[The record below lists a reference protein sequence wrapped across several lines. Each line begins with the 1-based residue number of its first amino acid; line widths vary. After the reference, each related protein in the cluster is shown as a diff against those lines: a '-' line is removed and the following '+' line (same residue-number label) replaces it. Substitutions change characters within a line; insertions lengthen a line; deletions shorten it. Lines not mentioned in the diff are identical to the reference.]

1 MQFLD
6 ALFGKTQRSKFLVA
20 TALIGGSVF
29 SFVGG
34 CATPFYS
41 TDNKILLH
49 FPGAARRSDQI
60 PGVLRPWERIKLI
73 EEKGKKGAK
82 APVEEKDVLLLQIS
96 QEFEKSDSPN
106 VRRASVEAIAKI
118 SRNYQNPVAENIFR
132 IALED
137 NELNIAVS
145 AADGL
150 GVYALDVKDGAEE
163 SRRLAVELL
172 ADKYKRL
179 PFSIAAGS
187 EEENKRRKD
196 LRAAILR
203 NLAYFQESDSPLV
216 FETLE
221 LGLTG
226 EKLDDGVLQDAAMRA
241 LAEITGEKYGLDAE
255 RWVQFLQYRRG
266 ESSKPSELSITD
278 RAPKIDTALL
288 K

>member
-1 MQFLD
+1 MQFFD
-6 ALFGKTQRSKFLVA
+6 ALFGKTQRSKIFVA
-20 TALIGGSVF
+20 TSLLGGSF
-29 SFVGG
+29 FGFVCG

-41 TDNKILLH
+41 TDNKFLLH

-73 EEKGKKGAK
+73 EEKGEKGAK
-82 APVEEKDVLLLQIS
+82 APVEEKDVLLLQLS
-96 QEFEKSDSPN
+96 EEFERSTSPN
-106 VRRASVEAIAKI
+106 IRRSSLEAIAKI
-118 SRNYQNPVAENIFR
+118 SRNYSNPVAENIFR

-137 NELNIAVS
+137 NDLNIAVS

-150 GVYALDVKDGAEE
+150 GVYALDVKEGAVE

-172 ADKYKRL
+172 ADKYRRL

-196 LRAAILR
+196 IRVAILR
-203 NLAYFQESDSPLV
+203 NLAHFQESDSPLV

-226 EKLDDGVLQDAAMRA
+226 EKLDDGALQDASMRT
-241 LAEITGEKYGLDAE
+241 LAQITGEKYGLDAA
-255 RWVQFLQYRRG
+255 RWIQFLEYKRG
-266 ESSKPSELSITD
+266 ESSKPEDLSIIE
-278 RAPKIDTALL
+278 RAPKIDASIL

>member
-20 TALIGGSVF
+20 TALLGGSVF
-29 SFVGG
+29 GLVGG

-41 TDNKILLH
+41 TDNKFLLH

-73 EEKGKKGAK
+73 EEKGEKGAK
-82 APVEEKDVLLLQIS
+82 APAEEKDVLLLQLS
-96 QEFEKSDSPN
+96 EEFEKSSSPN
-106 VRRASVEAIAKI
+106 VRRSSLEAIAKI
-118 SRNYQNPVAENIFR
+118 SRNYSNPVAENIFR
-132 IALED
+132 VALED
-137 NELNIAVS
+137 NELNIALS

-150 GVYALDVKDGAEE
+150 GVYALDVKEGAPE

-196 LRAAILR
+196 IRVAILR
-203 NLAYFQESDSPLV
+203 NLANFQETDSPLV

-226 EKLDDGVLQDAAMRA
+226 EKLDDGALQDASMRT
-241 LAEITGEKYGLDAE
+241 LAKITDEKYGLDAE
-255 RWVQFLQYRRG
+255 RWVQFLAYKRG
-266 ESSKPSELSITD
+266 ESSKPSELSITE
-278 RAPKIDTALL
+278 RAPKIDTAIL

>member
-6 ALFGKTQRSKFLVA
+6 ALFGKTQRSKIFVA
-20 TALIGGSVF
+20 TALLGGSVF
-29 SFVGG
+29 GVGGG

-41 TDNKILLH
+41 TDNKFLLH

-73 EEKGKKGAK
+73 EEKGQKGAK
-82 APVEEKDVLLLQIS
+82 APAEEKDVLLLQLS
-96 QEFEKSDSPN
+96 EEFEKSTSPN
-106 VRRASVEAIAKI
+106 IRRSSIEAIAKI
-118 SRNYQNPVAENIFR
+118 SRNYSNPVAENIFR
-132 IALED
+132 VALED

-150 GVYALDVKDGAEE
+150 GVYALDVKGGAPE

-172 ADKYKRL
+172 ADKYRRL
-179 PFSIAAGS
+179 PLSIAAGS

-196 LRAAILR
+196 LRVAILR
-203 NLAYFQESDSPLV
+203 NLANFQESDSPLIL
-216 FETLE
+216 ETLE

-226 EKLDDGVLQDAAMRA
+226 EKLDNGALQNMSMLT
-241 LAEITGEKYGLDAE
+241 LAKITGEKYGLDAG
-255 RWVQFLQYRRG
+255 RWTQFLEYKRG
-266 ESSKPSELSITD
+266 ESSKPKELSITE

>member
-6 ALFGKTQRSKFLVA
+6 ALFGKTQRSKFWVA
-20 TALIGGSVF
+20 TALLGGSVF
-29 SFVGG
+29 GLGGG

-60 PGVLRPWERIKLI
+60 PGVLRPWERVKLI
-73 EEKGKKGAK
+73 EEKGEKGAK
-82 APVEEKDVLLLQIS
+82 APAEEKDVLLLQIS
-96 QEFEKSDSPN
+96 QEFENSASPN
-106 VRRASVEAIAKI
+106 VRRASIEAIAKI
-118 SRNYQNPVAENIFR
+118 SRNYSNPVAENIFR
-132 IALED
+132 VALED
-137 NELNIAVS
+137 NELNLAVS

-150 GVYALDVKDGAEE
+150 GVYALDVQGGAPE

-187 EEENKRRKD
+187 EEENMRRKD
-196 LRAAILR
+196 LRSAILR
-203 NLAYFQESDSPLV
+203 NLANFQESDSPLV

-226 EKLDDGVLQDAAMRA
+226 EKLDDGALQDAAMRS
-241 LAEITGEKYGLDAE
+241 LAKITGEKYGLDAE
-255 RWVQFLQYRRG
+255 LWLQFLAYSRG
-266 ESSKPSELSITD
+266 EASKPSAPSITA
-278 RAPKIDTALL
+278 RAPKLDAAIF